1 MMQKQL
7 SKDGEN
13 TLAPVRVSRHIH
25 VAYPVLPVA
34 LRILLFSMT
43 TSLVCGLL
51 CRLVSSKVGLIGAVA
66 GFLIGMIFS
75 LAAIIAYLKEAHQ
88 GPS

>member
-1 MMQKQL
+1 
-7 SKDGEN
+7 
-13 TLAPVRVSRHIH
+13 
-25 VAYPVLPVA
+25 
-34 LRILLFSMT
+34 
-43 TSLVCGLL
+43 
-51 CRLVSSKVGLIGAVA
+51 LVSSKVGLIGAVA